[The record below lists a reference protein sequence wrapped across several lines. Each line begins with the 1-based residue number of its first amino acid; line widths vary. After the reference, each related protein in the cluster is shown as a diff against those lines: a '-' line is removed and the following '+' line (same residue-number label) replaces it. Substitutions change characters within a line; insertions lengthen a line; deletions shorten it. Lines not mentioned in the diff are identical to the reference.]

1 MGRPIPRS
9 LAAAL
14 AASASVVRQRAGR
27 CLLAT
32 LAAAVG
38 CSGAVATGPQ
48 ASAGASPA
56 TQSAPA
62 QASPSAAQAATP
74 LVAAHQAHLGGD
86 PDEHAAEHE
95 DAPDDEPTEG
105 EPTAALD
112 DLSDGELLRRFDE
125 QLDELGGLSIG
136 TPNAGRLIGAQ
147 RMPGSEHVRLVDPAH
162 AYGTKE
168 TISFLT
174 RAILRVQQ
182 EHPGGHPL
190 YLGHISAKAG
200 GPLSPHKS
208 HQAGRDVDIS
218 YYYREE
224 ASARWYKRATA
235 ENLDLPRTWA
245 FVRALIAETDIDLIL
260 IDAGLQR
267 VLRSYAEEL
276 GEDPAWLEDVFKGGK
291 GRRPLILHA
300 PGHATHIHI
309 RFFNPVAQE
318 AGRRLVPALVQRGVV
333 APPAQFVSYSAKK
346 GDTLAALAKRFDT
359 TVQAIMRA
367 NGLKSTLIRAK
378 VTYRIPKQVGVK
390 VAPRSRIPPR
400 RVPPPRGVA
409 KRPAD
414 EPLGATP

>member
-1 MGRPIPRS
+1 MGRPIHRS
-9 LAAAL
+9 LANERAASARAAQRGVAVRWALLGAL
-14 AASASVVRQRAGR
+14 AAS
-27 CLLAT
+27 L
-32 LAAAVG
+32 G
-38 CSGAVATGPQ
+38 CSGAPSPTVQASPQ
-48 ASAGASPA
+48 AAPGAA
-56 TQSAPA
+56 QSAPGVPWMA
-62 QASPSAAQAATP
+62 PSAQVPPPRPDEAK
-74 LVAAHQAHLGGD
+74 LVSEGPGS
-86 PDEHAAEHE
+86 DEHADH
-95 DAPDDEPTEG
+95 DDDVPDEEPTLG

-112 DLSDGELLRRFDE
+112 SLTDAELLRRFDE
-125 QLDELGGLSIG
+125 EPDELGGISIG
-136 TPNAGRLIGAQ
+136 TPNAGRLLTAQ
-147 RMPGSEHVRLVDPAH
+147 RMPTGEHWRLVDPAH
-162 AYGTKE
+162 AYGTRE
-168 TISFLT
+168 TVAFLT
-174 RAILRVQQ
+174 RAILRVQE

-190 YLGHISAKAG
+190 YIGHISAKAG

-235 ENLDLPRTWA
+235 DNLDLPRTWA

-318 AGRRLVPALVQRGVV
+318 AGRRLYPALVQRGVV
-333 APPAQFVSYSAKK
+333 APPAQFVSYRAKK
-346 GDTLAALAKRFDT
+346 GDTLAVLAKRFDT

-367 NGLKSTLIRAK
+367 NGLRSTLIRAK

-390 VAPRSRIPPR
+390 MAPPSRIPPR
-400 RVPPPRGVA
+400 RVPPPRVA
-409 KRPAD
+409 VKSPSN
-414 EPLGATP
+414 